1 MRAVIL
7 PSENQVREFDAKL
20 LLACVLAERGLRVF
34 VGARHEIHNRIA
46 SFPPSV
52 YVAKD
57 FRKQSERI
65 LAIVSRLGHGIV
77 AWDEEGF
84 VQPVPELYY
93 SRRFS
98 PVAASF
104 VDTFF
109 AWGEIDAR
117 LLSRAPLAV
126 TDRIKVTGNPRLD
139 LLRPELRRF
148 HESAVAAIRQRFPR
162 FVLFN
167 SNFGSLNP
175 QVKASRLDVGPMA
188 DVARRFWEQR
198 QAAFN
203 AFQEVLPRLA
213 KAIAP
218 VQLVIRPHPAER
230 HALWADLVKD
240 AGNAHVI
247 HEGASLLWILAAAVT
262 FHSGCTT
269 GIEAFLLGK
278 SPIALVPAGVA
289 EDAITLPDV
298 LSERV
303 VDASQLVALIQQR
316 LAGQTPPAP
325 HNGQLAAI
333 GEAAAALFGPLAADR
348 IADIILDLTEQKHS
362 PNRRLRAVWQAR
374 VRQLEK
380 HLTGLVPGH
389 KTATAANLHRF
400 PGLTLA
406 EVQSRVAQLQDA
418 LDRFAGVAAAQ
429 RAPNVFEVSS
439 GATMGQR

>member
-34 VGARHEIHNRIA
+34 VGARHEVHNRIA
-46 SFPPSV
+46 TFPPSV

-57 FRKQSERI
+57 FRRQSERI
-65 LAIVSRLGHGIV
+65 LAIISGLGHGIV

-98 PVAASF
+98 PIAASF

-109 AWGEIDAR
+109 AWGEADAR
-117 LLSRAPLAV
+117 LLSGAPLAIH
-126 TDRIKVTGNPRLD
+126 DRIKVTGNPRLD

-148 HESAVAAIRQRFPR
+148 HEPAVAAIRQRFHR

-175 QVKASRLDVGPMA
+175 QVKASRLEAGPMA
-188 DVARRFWEQR
+188 DGARRFWEQR

-203 AFQEVLPRLA
+203 ALQEVLPRLA

-218 VQLVIRPHPAER
+218 VQLVVRPHPAER
-230 HALWADLVKD
+230 HAFWADLVKD
-240 AGNAHVI
+240 ADNAHVI
-247 HEGASLLWILAAAVT
+247 HEGASLPWILAAAVT

-278 SPIALVPAGVA
+278 SPIALLPARAA
-289 EDAITLPDV
+289 ESAIALPDV

-303 VDASQLVALIQQR
+303 MDVGQLVALIQQR
-316 LAGQTPPAP
+316 LAGRMPPAP
-325 HNGQLAAI
+325 DQDQLDAI
-333 GEAAAALFGPLAADR
+333 GEAAAALKGPLAADR
-348 IADIILDLTEQKHS
+348 IADVILGLAEQKNVS
-362 PNRRLRAVWQAR
+362 ERRLRAVWQAR
-374 VRQLEK
+374 ARQLEK
-380 HLTGLVPGH
+380 RLTGLIPGN
-389 KTATAANLHRF
+389 KTASAANLHRF

-406 EVQSRVAQLQDA
+406 EVHSRVAQLQDT
-418 LDRFAGVAAAQ
+418 LDRFPGVAVAQ

-439 GATMGQR
+439 AAISQP